1 MKPVQITTIL
11 LALSPLAAAW
21 PTWLPDLDSLIVR
34 RQDDDS
40 SATTASPQETA
51 TPTAKATTTAT
62 TKGKSEPTTTN
73 LNQGG
78 KTTSKSGS
86 GTGTKTAE
94 ATHTEYD
101 AQDPAGSVVM
111 ITPAA
116 TSGTQLYKIGD
127 YVTWGWNYTNV
138 QGNPTAIDVL
148 VSCSKA
154 TNTWTLT
161 QNMTFA
167 TEGAFTWDTGSYQQ
181 TAVASPLLTE
191 QYTLLIYD
199 AESSVSATA
208 EAGYLSPFSGFVFGL
223 YTPRPYTPLAEG
235 WKCATCS
242 AALSDNEKRALGF
255 AFTMAAITV
264 ASFTWFVTGLW

>member
-1 MKPVQITTIL
+1 MRNPKTNNFLV
-11 LALSPLAAAW
+11 ASE
-21 PTWLPDLDSLIVR
+21 
-34 RQDDDS
+34 
-40 SATTASPQETA
+40 SPQETA
-51 TPTAKATTTAT
+51 TATPTAKVTTTT
-62 TKGKSEPTTTN
+62 SKGKNQPTTTN

-78 KTTSKSGS
+78 KTTTKSGS
-86 GTGTKTAE
+86 DSNTKTSNG
-94 ATHTEYD
+94 THTTYN

-116 TSGTQLYKIGD
+116 TDGTQLYKVGD

-138 QGNPTAIDVL
+138 QGNPTAVDVL
-148 VSCSKA
+148 VSCSVA
-154 TNTWTLT
+154 SNTWTLT
-161 QNMTFA
+161 QNMTFE
-167 TEGAFTWDTGSYQQ
+167 TKGAFTWDTGSYQQ

-208 EAGYLSPFSGFVFGL
+208 EAGYLAPFSGFVFGL
-223 YTPRPYTPLAEG
+223 YTPRPYTPLAQ

-255 AFTMAAITV
+255 AFSMAAITV
-264 ASFTWFVTGLW
+264 ASFTWFVVGLW

>member
-1 MKPVQITTIL
+1 MMTLHRVCLRAPDCRQQDGNKTDAFPV
-11 LALSPLAAAW
+11 ASESPKE
-21 PTWLPDLDSLIVR
+21 
-34 RQDDDS
+34 
-40 SATTASPQETA
+40 TASPTA
-51 TPTAKATTTAT
+51 TATDA
-62 TKGKSEPTTTN
+62 EPTTSAKGKNNPSTAN
-73 LNQGG
+73 LNTAG
-78 KTTSKSGS
+78 KTVTST
-86 GTGTKTAE
+86 GTGTKTTKSKA

-116 TSGTQLYKIGD
+116 TAGTQLYKVGD

-161 QNMTFA
+161 QNMTFE
-167 TEGAFTWDTGSYQQ
+167 TQGAFTWDTGSYQQ

-208 EAGYLSPFSGFVFGL
+208 EAGYLAPFSGFVFGL
-223 YTPRPYTPLAEG
+223 YTPRPYTSIQDG